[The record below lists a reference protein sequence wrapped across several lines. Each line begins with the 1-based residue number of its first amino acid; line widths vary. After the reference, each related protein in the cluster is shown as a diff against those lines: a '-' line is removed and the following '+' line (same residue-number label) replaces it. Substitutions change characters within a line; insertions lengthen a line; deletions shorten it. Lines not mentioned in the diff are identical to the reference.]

1 MLRRRRYR
9 TSPSA
14 GWSLDAWIASGV
26 QDQRGAAVFA
36 PADEWDDFL
45 PVAEEIVPGISVPDL
60 D

>member
-1 MLRRRRYR
+1 MDRFR
-9 TSPSA
+9 
-14 GWSLDAWIASGV
+14 V

-45 PVAEEIVPGISVPDL
+45 PVAEEIVAGISVPDL